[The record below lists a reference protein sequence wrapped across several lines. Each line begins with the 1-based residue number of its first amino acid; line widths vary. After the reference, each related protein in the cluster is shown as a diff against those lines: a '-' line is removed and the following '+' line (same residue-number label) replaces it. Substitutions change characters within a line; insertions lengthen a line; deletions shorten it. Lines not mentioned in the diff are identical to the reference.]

1 MDTQGKLDIL
11 SSDAQY
17 DLSCSC
23 GTNDPLEQRKR
34 SADGSRW
41 LYPVTTAS
49 GGAGIMLKTL
59 MGNRCAG
66 DCRYCPLR
74 SSADF
79 RPVALSS
86 EEIVR
91 FFLDLTTRRKLIG
104 LFLSSAVLGT
114 PDKTMQL
121 LIDAARQLRVRH
133 RYRGYIHLKI
143 IPGCSMGAIDEAIKY
158 ASALSLNIEVP
169 SARHYE
175 QLSAYQSWE
184 RDIAFGLNYL
194 TQRTA
199 KGTAGERCTTSTQF
213 IVGASDEEDREI
225 LGAVNHLYQNL
236 GLDRSFFSAY
246 QRGLGDSSIPGEKA
260 SQSVIQPDLFDISHS
275 SGPLVREHRLYQA
288 EWLLRVYGFS
298 LEELCFSE
306 DGNLS
311 LLTDPKLTWA
321 RANTGLF
328 PLSVNRASEQE
339 LLRVPGIGPV
349 WAKRIIALRRQGRIG
364 SLHNLRLPVNSLPY
378 LIR

>member
-1 MDTQGKLDIL
+1 
-11 SSDAQY
+11 
-17 DLSCSC
+17 
-23 GTNDPLEQRKR
+23 
-34 SADGSRW
+34 
-41 LYPVTTAS
+41 
-49 GGAGIMLKTL
+49 
-59 MGNRCAG
+59 
-66 DCRYCPLR
+66 
-74 SSADF
+74 
-79 RPVALSS
+79 
-86 EEIVR
+86 
-91 FFLDLTTRRKLIG
+91 
-104 LFLSSAVLGT
+104 
-114 PDKTMQL
+114 
-121 LIDAARQLRVRH
+121 
-133 RYRGYIHLKI
+133 
-143 IPGCSMGAIDEAIKY
+143 
-158 ASALSLNIEVP
+158 
-169 SARHYE
+169 
-175 QLSAYQSWE
+175 
-184 RDIAFGLNYL
+184 
-194 TQRTA
+194 A